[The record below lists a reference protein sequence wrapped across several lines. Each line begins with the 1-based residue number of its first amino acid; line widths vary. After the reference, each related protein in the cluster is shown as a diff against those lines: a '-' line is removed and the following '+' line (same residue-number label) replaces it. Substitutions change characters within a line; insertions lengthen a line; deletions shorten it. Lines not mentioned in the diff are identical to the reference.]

1 MSSHAARTMRAARA
15 VLCGAVLCGAAL
27 LSSARTVAAQAFV
40 ARVRPQRVAPMTA
53 ADAPS
58 SKWHREQC
66 MGGITYGAP
75 LKLAVSYGGGLL
87 YESNTG
93 PDICALGV
101 AKLGFGG
108 AQASAG
114 VGTSFAPWGT
124 GIMLTGNLLRTFKSP
139 LHATPHRT
147 YVGASV
153 HVWPAFAL
161 GGELG
166 YFVRLGDGASDPS
179 AGKRVVSWSLGFGF

>member
-1 MSSHAARTMRAARA
+1 MARMRRRR
-15 VLCGAVLCGAAL
+15 VTTAL
-27 LSSARTVAAQAFV
+27 AIGMIVSARSAGAQ
-40 ARVRPQRVAPMTA
+40 TTTT
-53 ADAPS
+53 PS
-58 SKWHREQC
+58 PGWHREQC

-108 AQASAG
+108 AQGSAG

-124 GIMLTGNLLRTFKSP
+124 GIMVTGNVLRTFAAP
-139 LHATPHRT
+139 LNATPRRT
-147 YVGASV
+147 YVGASL

-166 YFVRLGDGASDPS
+166 YFVRVGDGANDAR
-179 AGKRVVSWSLGFGF
+179 AGKRVVSWSVGFGF